1 MAVPNGRRIRVVQ
14 AIYSMHIGGAENA
27 VVNIARGLD
36 RTRFEVALCC
46 TREAGVLADQLRAE
60 GVEVVLAAPPKGE
73 SKYKTP
79 WTVWRALRRLR
90 PDVVHTHSTP
100 TLLHVGPLGAIG
112 LLPPTVHTFHYG
124 NYPLDNAREM
134 RAERLLAGRMSALVA
149 VSNVQKEALVRY
161 HGLKPERIT
170 TIVNGVAE
178 NPYLADSAVRARL
191 RAEFGFAAGDVVVG
205 CVAVLTR
212 QKGIP
217 HLLAS
222 AARIKALRPA
232 VRFLVAGGGPLEA
245 DLRAQAA
252 AMGLAGTVVFTG
264 WRQDNLQI
272 LTALDVFVMA
282 SLWEAMPLAL
292 LEAMA
297 AHRPIVVTD
306 VGENRRVVSDGAC
319 GRVVPAGDED
329 ALTDAIMAQIDDPP
343 AAAAMGDRAYERFA
357 AEFRTDRMVRRYE
370 EVYGRLAG

>member
-1 MAVPNGRRIRVVQ
+1 VPAPTSRRIRVVQ
-14 AIYSMHIGGAENA
+14 AIYSMHIGGAEHA

-36 RTRFEVALCC
+36 RERFEVAVCC
-46 TREAGVLADQLRAE
+46 TREAGVLADQLRSE
-60 GVEVVLAAPPKGE
+60 GVDVVLAAPPKGE

-79 WTVWRALRRLR
+79 WTVWRALRGLR

-100 TLLHVGPLGAIG
+100 TLLHVGPLGALG

-134 RAERLLAGRMSALVA
+134 RAEKWLSRRVSALIA
-149 VSNVQKEALVRY
+149 VSNVQRDALIRY
-161 HGLKPERIT
+161 HALSPSRIE

-178 NPYLADSAVRARL
+178 NPYLADPGVRARL

-217 HLLAS
+217 HLLAA
-222 AARIKALRPA
+222 AARIKAARPA
-232 VRFLVAGGGPLEA
+232 VRFLVAGGGPLER

-252 AMGLAGTVVFTG
+252 TMGLGDTVVFTG
-264 WRQDNLQI
+264 WRQDNLKI

-297 AHRPIVVTD
+297 ARRPIVVTD
-306 VGENRRVVSDGAC
+306 VGENRRVVADGAC
-319 GRVVPAGDED
+319 GRVVPPADET
-329 ALTDAIMAQIDDPP
+329 ALADAILGHLDDPA
-343 AAAAMGDRAYERFA
+343 AAAAMGERAYQRFA
-357 AEFRTDRMVRRYE
+357 DEFRTDRMVRRYE
-370 EVYGRLAG
+370 AVYDRLAG